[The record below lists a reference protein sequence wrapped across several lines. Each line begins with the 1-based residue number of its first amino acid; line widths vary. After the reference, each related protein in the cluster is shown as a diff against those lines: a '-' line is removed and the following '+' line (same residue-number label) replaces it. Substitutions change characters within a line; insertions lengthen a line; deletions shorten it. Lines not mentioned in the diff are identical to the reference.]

1 MEERKLSAE
10 LMETKKEG
18 RKKRDRNVTIQ
29 ITRENCYV
37 FLCARLRSK
46 GCFLT
51 FCVLIEISCVAKYQ
65 PVWLVMSQ

>member
-37 FLCARLRSK
+37 FYVQDCEVKDA
-46 GCFLT
+46 F
-51 FCVLIEISCVAKYQ
+51 
-65 PVWLVMSQ
+65 